1 MKRLLMQM
9 LGMITIF
16 VIPACTNDLPELTQ
30 GALETKSEKIKQ
42 AFSEEL
48 VINLENSFKT
58 GVLKSNT
65 SLYPDYYGGNYI
77 ENGNLVILV
86 TGDTL
91 ENKEKMSARTQSSDF
106 IIKQCQFSFNELL
119 SVHEAISNFFQNRD
133 NDPVIEEITMTAFGI
148 KPSDNSIF
156 VDLKDCA
163 PEKIALF
170 KSRVIDSPIVSFH
183 SWNGPIIAQADIVP
197 GGHVSLSSTGLPGG
211 STGYRAKMG
220 TIKGVV
226 CSGHVLSSKG
236 GKVYRNGIVI
246 GTVKHF
252 IVSGDVDA
260 AFVELNSGYEGTNSI
275 GGTSISTSIE
285 VMGEG
290 GLISLRGHKNQS
302 DGSVV
307 ATGVV
312 CDVTIQSTGQT
323 VRLTNCTRCKYTS
336 EGGDSGGLIYS
347 TNRKNTV
354 GIHEGADTSF
364 KYYVLAHSVND
375 ALGLVRY

>member
-1 MKRLLMQM
+1 M
-9 LGMITIF
+9 LGTIAIF
-16 VIPACTNDLPELTQ
+16 AIPACTNDLPDPVQ
-30 GALETKSEKIKQ
+30 GTLETKSEKIRQ

-58 GVLKSNT
+58 GVLKSDV

-91 ENKEKMSARTQSSDF
+91 DNREKMSARTRSSDF
-106 IIKQCQFSFNELL
+106 IIKQCQFSYNELL
-119 SVHEAISNFFQNRD
+119 NVHDIITNFYLNRD
-133 NDPVIEEITMTAFGI
+133 NDPIKEEITMTAFGI
-148 KPSDNSIF
+148 RPSDNSIF
-156 VDLKDCA
+156 VDLKECT

-183 SWNGPIIAQADIVP
+183 SWSGLIVAQADVVS

-226 CSGHVLSSKG
+226 CSGHVLSRDG
-236 GKVYRNGIVI
+236 AEVYRNGTVI
-246 GTVKHF
+246 GKVKHF

-285 VMGEG
+285 VMGQG

-302 DGSVV
+302 DGTVD
-307 ATGVV
+307 ATNVV
-312 CDVTIQSTGQT
+312 CDVTVQSTGK
-323 VRLTNCTRCKYTS
+323 VIHLTNCTRCKYTS
-336 EGGDSGGLIYS
+336 ERGGGGDSGGLIYS

-375 ALGLVRY
+375 ALGVVRY